1 MNVAVDVLSIRP
13 DGSAGGATGYAI
25 ELIKG
30 MAKRKDIKVTV
41 LCADWNI
48 EYLSDILPKK
58 VTLRQMTGTT
68 KETGIKILNRGLAF
82 LDDKHRR
89 KVLQRDKI
97 DVLFCPFSAPT
108 YRDPDV
114 PTVSAI
120 LDIQHEFYPQFFSK
134 EELGARRNF
143 YRDIVAAGA

>member
-48 EYLSDILPKK
+48 EYLSGILP
-58 VTLRQMTGTT
+58 Q
-68 KETGIKILNRGLAF
+68 
-82 LDDKHRR
+82 
-89 KVLQRDKI
+89 
-97 DVLFCPFSAPT
+97 
-108 YRDPDV
+108 
-114 PTVSAI
+114 
-120 LDIQHEFYPQFFSK
+120 
-134 EELGARRNF
+134 
-143 YRDIVAAGA
+143 